1 MCQLLTKRWNCVLY
15 LLGRSSGFQV
25 ASTHRPCTKGT
36 ATLENWP
43 WWNSVQ
49 SLTVRQWR
57 NRCLWS
63 NSKRIYLIKMN
74 WWLLCW
80 FYVLTVQELMKWLV
94 INFINWRI
102 YFLWFLLIYNLHH
115 ILFIFPHSCCFGLCS
130 NCCFGLPSIYLISLL
145 NTCTRIVLWIYQAA

>member
-1 MCQLLTKRWNCVLY
+1 MYCRFLA
-15 LLGRSSGFQV
+15 GDQV
-25 ASTHRPCTKGT
+25 ASTYRQCTKGT
-36 ATLENWP
+36 ATLENP

-49 SLTVRQWR
+49 SLTARQWR

-63 NSKRIYLIKMN
+63 NNKRIYLIKMN

-80 FYVLTVQELMKWLV
+80 FYVLAVQELMKWLV

-130 NCCFGLPSIYLISLL
+130 NYCFGYLGLFTAKL
-145 NTCTRIVLWIYQAA
+145 FVLWFLYLVVFTS

>member
-1 MCQLLTKRWNCVLY
+1 MY

-25 ASTHRPCTKGT
+25 ASTHRPCTKET

-102 YFLWFLLIYNLHH
+102 YFLLFLLIYNLHH
-115 ILFIFPHSCCFGLCS
+115 ILFIFPHSCYFGLCS
-130 NCCFGLPSIYLISLL
+130 NCCFGLSFIYLISLL
-145 NTCTRIVLWIYQAA
+145 NTCTRIVLWIYQVA